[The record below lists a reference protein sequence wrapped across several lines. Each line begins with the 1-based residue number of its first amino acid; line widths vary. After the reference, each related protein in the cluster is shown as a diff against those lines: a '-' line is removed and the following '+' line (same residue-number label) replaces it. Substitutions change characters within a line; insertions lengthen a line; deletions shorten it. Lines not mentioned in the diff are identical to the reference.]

1 MMNGSPPQ
9 VATYDGNLAVQV
21 TLPLITWQNILNIIA
36 EAPWK
41 TADPLMTQI
50 RQQVSTA
57 LESAQ
62 PVVPGNEL
70 RQ

>member
-1 MMNGSPPQ
+1 MMKGSPPE
-9 VATYDGNLAVQV
+9 VATYEGYLQVQV

-41 TADPLMTQI
+41 TADPLMAQI
-50 RQQVSTA
+50 RQQVASA

-62 PVVPGNEL
+62 PVSPGTEL